1 MGMAIQVVTDWCEDP
16 SALVDYGCRFTRPV
30 VVPDD
35 GVGATLHVSGTVT
48 AVEDNIATVS
58 LKAMCADV
66 SVLGKA
72 IARVRV
78 G

>member
-1 MGMAIQVVTDWCEDP
+1 M
-16 SALVDYGCRFTRPV
+16 
-30 VVPDD
+30 
-35 GVGATLHVSGTVT
+35 SGTVT

-58 LKAMCADV
+58 LGAMCADV

-78 G
+78 VIEE

>member
-16 SALVDYGCRFTRPV
+16 QLWSTTAVASPGPWSSRTMES
-30 VVPDD
+30 
-35 GVGATLHVSGTVT
+35 ATLHVSGTVT